1 MQVSWSSQAVVRLV
15 PGSVEQRG
23 TDLER
28 FMRGADR
35 FSRPV
40 SSGEGA
46 FLVSVQLAGE
56 GAGEPGWVLL
66 HMGAVLGGCCTW
78 GQCMGAAALYC
89 VLTVWLHVVVV

>member
-1 MQVSWSSQAVVRLV
+1 MTSACPQVSWSSQAVVRLV

-40 SSGEGA
+40 STDEGA
-46 FLVSVQLAGE
+46 FLFSVQLAGE
-56 GAGEPGWVLL
+56 GAGGGAMACMPG
-66 HMGAVLGGCCTW
+66 
-78 GQCMGAAALYC
+78 
-89 VLTVWLHVVVV
+89 